1 MKTFNFDKL
10 YADFKNLF
18 DICRYSDDALKD
30 EILKR
35 VADDSIK
42 EGLFL
47 FRFRLVIFKFEVAD
61 ECIDYIGYEK

>member
-1 MKTFNFDKL
+1 MKTSAFNKL
-10 YADFKNLF
+10 YTDFKNLF

-35 VADDSIK
+35 VADDDIK
-42 EGLFL
+42 EGSFL

-61 ECIDYIGYEK
+61 GAIEYIGYEK